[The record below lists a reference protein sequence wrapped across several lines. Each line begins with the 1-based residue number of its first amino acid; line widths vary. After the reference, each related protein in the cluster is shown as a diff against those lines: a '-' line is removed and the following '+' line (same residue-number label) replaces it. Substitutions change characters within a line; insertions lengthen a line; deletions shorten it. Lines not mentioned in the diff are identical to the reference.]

1 MDQDVCLFSRKR
13 MDLTG
18 IDEVETFTEDQI
30 ILESSL
36 GMISIE
42 GKNLKIESFST
53 ENGQLKIIGEIDS
66 FFYYNK
72 KSSEEKQSF
81 LSKLFK

>member
-18 IDEVETFTEDQI
+18 IEEVETFTEDQI